1 MKFPLF
7 NISKIPV
14 TRIVVLLMA
23 VGALVIGAS
32 AQRIK
37 QSSILLNDSASLSQ
51 CRNGAAETTPP
62 NSAPQCIEGGLSLP
76 GNQPEESQGWA
87 TGNAGSSDSHWNEKD
102 FIAYRMEFG
111 GLTIGS
117 QSTVV
122 IGYDIIDNGKHA
134 IDYLGSYNFTETDA
148 NPCPIANDCPGT
160 SVNTTPVPPA
170 PDLIPA
176 VPQVPGVFTFFGA
189 AFNGV
194 PQYIPCPTNDDI
206 RNCVS
211 ITFTPEV
218 ANPVLAWGGHIAWRG
233 EWGAGQSAGGIN
245 GSPYHMRL
253 IDLNGSGGNQD
264 RSLSANAVA
273 GPASL
278 RIIKSVTTFDGGG
291 STTVAFNFETNR
303 GFTPANFSLVD
314 DDAGL
319 GVDNKLGDPISNYN
333 GTDNVITV
341 VERTDQFPVGGN
353 WSFESVTCVVNGV
366 TQPSTF
372 DPTLVVTLAPESVV
386 VCTYHNTQL
395 TPSAAPASISGRVSD
410 PYGNGLAYARVDV
423 LNASTGEVRSA
434 LTNGFGYYTIDGLGV
449 GEFYMVTV
457 SSKRYSFASQ
467 FVSLEDNVAGLDF
480 TANPE

>member
-37 QSSILLNDSASLSQ
+37 KESTLLLNDSASLDQ
-51 CRNGAAETTPP
+51 CRNGATESGVPE
-62 NSAPQCIEGGLSLP
+62 CVEGG
-76 GNQPEESQGWA
+76 GGGAQGWV
-87 TGNAGSSDSHWNEKD
+87 TGNAGASNSHWNERD
-102 FIAYRMEFG
+102 FIAYRMNFG
-111 GLTIGS
+111 GLATGV
-117 QSTVV
+117 QSTVI
-122 IGYDIIDNGKHA
+122 IGYDILDNGKHA
-134 IDYLGSYNFTETDA
+134 IDYLGSYNHTETDA

-176 VPQVPGVFTFFGA
+176 VPQIPGVFTFYGA
-189 AFNGV
+189 AFGSV
-194 PQYIPCPTNDDI
+194 TYVPCPTNDDI
-206 RNCVS
+206 RNCVQ

-253 IDLNGSGGNQD
+253 VDLNGSGGNQD

-278 RIIKSVTTFDGGG
+278 KIIKSVTTFDGGG

-314 DDAGL
+314 DDAGP
-319 GVDNKLGDPISNYN
+319 GVDNKLGDPISTYD
-333 GTDNVITV
+333 GTANVITV
-341 VERTDQFPVGGN
+341 VERTDQFPAGGN
-353 WSFESVTCVVNGV
+353 WSFVSVTCVVNGV
-366 TQPSTF
+366 TQPATF
-372 DPTLVVTLAPESVV
+372 NPTLTVTLAAEDVV
-386 VCTYHNTQL
+386 VCTYRNTQL
-395 TPSAAPASISGRVSD
+395 EPSAAPASISGRVSD
-410 PYGNGLAYARVDV
+410 PFGNGVAYARVDV
-423 LNASTGEVRSA
+423 LNASTGEVRAA
-434 LTNGFGYYTIDGLGV
+434 LTNGFGYYTVEGLNV

-457 SSKRYSFASQ
+457 SSKRYSFPSQ
-467 FVSLEDNVAGLDF
+467 FVSLDDNVAGLDF